1 MVTEAKSTSLRCKK
15 VYLTQVYPWRGQ
27 TGADPEFQ
35 NRGGPKPAIEH
46 SDRAEGE
53 YDEYL

>member
-1 MVTEAKSTSLRCKK
+1 MQRQFYNA
-15 VYLTQVYPWRGQ
+15 
-27 TGADPEFQ
+27 GADAAFLK
-35 NRGGPKPAIEH
+35 GGGGKRAIEH